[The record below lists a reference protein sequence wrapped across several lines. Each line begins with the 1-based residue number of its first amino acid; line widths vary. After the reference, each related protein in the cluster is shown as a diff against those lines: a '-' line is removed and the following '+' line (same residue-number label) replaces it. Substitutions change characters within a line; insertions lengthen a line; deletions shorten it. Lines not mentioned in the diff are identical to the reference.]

1 VIASPGAQS
10 ALSAVILCLSDPG
23 SVIAAEPLIYPG
35 LRAAAAQTGRRVVTV
50 ATDSDGM
57 RPDALEA
64 ACRAHA
70 IRLIYLNPTLQNPT
84 THTMPE
90 HRRRDIAQ
98 VAAQCGAR
106 IIEDDPY
113 WLLTPDAPPPVAAL
127 APAQTIH
134 IATLS
139 KCLSPDCAP
148 HTWWRPMPTR
158 RSRSWPRYARSP
170 SWRRRSPPRSPRS
183 GFAMGP
189 PRHC

>member
-1 VIASPGAQS
+1 
-10 ALSAVILCLSDPG
+10 
-23 SVIAAEPLIYPG
+23 
-35 LRAAAAQTGRRVVTV
+35 
-50 ATDSDGM
+50 M

-113 WLLTPDAPPPVAAL
+113 WLLTPTHRPRW
-127 APAQTIH
+127 
-134 IATLS
+134 
-139 KCLSPDCAP
+139 P
-148 HTWWRPMPTR
+148 H
-158 RSRSWPRYARSP
+158 S
-170 SWRRRSPPRSPRS
+170 RRRRRFISRPCRN
-183 GFAMGP
+183 A
-189 PRHC
+189 